1 MLFIYLI
8 ITPLQAYASVRQDHP
23 ICRLLASG
31 LVFQLAALL
40 CLLLHYSLFAA
51 NGTGVFPLALIG
63 QVLEIV
69 SQSMFMLLL
78 LLLAMGWAVTRQE
91 LTCKVTLVTLWTI
104 YVAVHFVLYIWM
116 KVFLLINKRGLE
128 SAGVTFRNS
137 YF

>member
-1 MLFIYLI
+1 MLQVYLVLAFIYLI

-78 LLLAMGWAVTRQE
+78 LLLAMGWAVTRQK
-91 LTCKVTLVTLWTI
+91 LSCKITLVSLWVT
-104 YVAVHFVLYIWM
+104 YVMLHLILYLWM
-116 KVFLLINKRGLE
+116 KVLL
-128 SAGVTFRNS
+128 
-137 YF
+137 